1 MLHTQLHHNHND
13 ACITT
18 IVTSGITTVTT
29 PHIYPE
35 SENLLLMCAIQKV
48 RLVWM
53 NCRTY
58 NKGTGFDVVASK

>member
-1 MLHTQLHHNHND
+1 MTTTMTTKTSMTVAMTN
-13 ACITT
+13 ITKT
-18 IVTSGITTVTT
+18 
-29 PHIYPE
+29 HFYPAPY
-35 SENLLLMCAIQKV
+35 NLLLMCTIQKV